1 MTGMLWVIG
10 AGTVL
15 FVGVIAYGL
24 TRRYGWGLAVLLP
37 ILALIMMI
45 GMRWQA
51 DGLSLDEGLRVLG
64 PMVIYASPVLLGV
77 AIGVALARLKRG

>member
-1 MTGMLWVIG
+1 MLWVIG
-10 AGTVL
+10 AATVT
-15 FVGVIAYGL
+15 FVGVITYAM
-24 TRRYGWGLAVLLP
+24 TRRYGWGLAVMLP
-37 ILALIMMI
+37 TLALITMI

-51 DGLSLDEGLRVLG
+51 DGLSLDEGLRALG